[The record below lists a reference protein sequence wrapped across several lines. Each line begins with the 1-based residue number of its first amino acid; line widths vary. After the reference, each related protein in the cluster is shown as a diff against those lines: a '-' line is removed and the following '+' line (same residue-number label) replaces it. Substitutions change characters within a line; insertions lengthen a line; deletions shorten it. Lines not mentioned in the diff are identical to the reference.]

1 MKMMRAGDKPKLDAT
16 EEEALLEKLRR
27 EREAKAHTA
36 MMAEVHT
43 LSAKMVELELKDCVA
58 EAAKLSK
65 SEKALAVASDEA
77 QIALVLNAIMRSCN
91 PPAKDDKSKKG
102 GGGKKQNAIKA
113 AAAKV
118 VEGEPP
124 AAAAV
129 RKALKANK
137 HLLGEVTKKM
147 GEKGQVALLQALQ
160 AWALSPQGAVALE
173 KVAKIIEVL
182 YDVDLAEEAVLKA
195 YWADVQAQRVREKA
209 DLAAA
214 EVAFTATS
222 AERGV
227 AEEAVKVAEKEK
239 ADAAWYL
246 KRAEE
251 NAQACRCGGNPNKEE
266 EAAEKA
272 AQNNLKKCVD
282 YHGQTTKVLVA
293 RSKDLVEAR
302 AEAEPAKRLL
312 DDLRHRQEVGVELFS
327 KHATPFFDWLEAE
340 EESDDEAAEIS

>member
-1 MKMMRAGDKPKLDAT
+1 MMRAGDNAKLDAT
-16 EEEALLEKLRR
+16 EEQALLEKLRR
-27 EREAKAHTA
+27 EREAKAHNL
-36 MMAEVHT
+36 MMAEVQS
-43 LSAKMVELELKDCVA
+43 LSAKMVEMELSAVPA
-58 EAAKLSK
+58 EAVKLSK
-65 SEKALAVASDEA
+65 SEKVLAGTPEAA
-77 QIALVLNAIMRSCN
+77 QIALVFNSIMRSCN
-91 PPAKDDKSKKG
+91 PPAKDDKDKKKG

-129 RKALKANK
+129 RKAIKANK
-137 HLLGEVTKKM
+137 HLLVEAMKPCK
-147 GEKGQVALLQALQ
+147 GEKAQYALLRALQ
-160 AWALSPQGAVALE
+160 AWVLSPQGAVALE
-173 KVAKIIEVL
+173 KTAKLIEVL
-182 YDVDLAEEAVLKA
+182 YDVDLAEEGVLKA
-195 YWADVQAQRVREKA
+195 YWADVQAQRVREKEE
-209 DLAAA
+209 LAAA
-214 EVAFTATS
+214 EVAFTTAS
-222 AERGV
+222 AERDV

-246 KRAEE
+246 KKAEE

-272 AQNNLKKCVD
+272 AQSNLKKCVD

-312 DDLRHRQEVGVELFS
+312 DDLRHRQEVGVELIV
-327 KHATPFFDWLEAE
+327 KHAAPFFEWLEAE
-340 EESDDEAAEIS
+340 DEEEEEAAEIS